1 MALLLI
7 VSFIVVP
14 NQTSN
19 AYATCKCVVFRLDD
33 VQDYFL
39 TEARM
44 KVMNLFEKENASLT
58 IGIIGNFFGND
69 TRIVSFVKNET
80 KQPQFQFANHGW
92 NHEDFSLLSE
102 AKQSAL
108 LGKTNKKLH
117 DLLGVTPKI
126 FLAPL
131 DGINND
137 TLLAAEENG
146 IKFVSANM
154 TRDPPPYNIGDAE
167 AKVYRMPTTAA
178 TGDLSRDGKRWIGF
192 NHTKVFGDIQQS
204 LAKYGFAVVT
214 MHPQEYSIRNNF
226 DYKE

>member
-14 NQTSN
+14 NQASN

-39 TEARM
+39 TEAQM

-102 AKQSAL
+102 A
-108 LGKTNKKLH
+108 
-117 DLLGVTPKI
+117 
-126 FLAPL
+126 
-131 DGINND
+131 
-137 TLLAAEENG
+137 
-146 IKFVSANM
+146 
-154 TRDPPPYNIGDAE
+154 
-167 AKVYRMPTTAA
+167 
-178 TGDLSRDGKRWIGF
+178 
-192 NHTKVFGDIQQS
+192 
-204 LAKYGFAVVT
+204 
-214 MHPQEYSIRNNF
+214 
-226 DYKE
+226 